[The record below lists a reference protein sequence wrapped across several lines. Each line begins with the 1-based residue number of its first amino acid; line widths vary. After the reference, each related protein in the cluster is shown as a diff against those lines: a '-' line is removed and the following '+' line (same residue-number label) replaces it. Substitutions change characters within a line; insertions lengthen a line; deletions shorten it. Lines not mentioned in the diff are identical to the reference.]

1 MQEIKEAQVQS
12 LGWEDPLQQEMV
24 IHWVFLTEKSHGQKT
39 LAGHSP
45 WGCRVQRDRVTKH
58 ARMEGTQQGL
68 PLRFPSASICVQR
81 YGCFFPLELGKA
93 PLT

>member
-58 ARMEGTQQGL
+58 ARRREL
-68 PLRFPSASICVQR
+68 SKAYHSDSPLHQFVFRDMDAS
-81 YGCFFPLELGKA
+81 FLWN
-93 PLT
+93 